1 VSECKEVFHQSVG
14 ITCNHFVELV
24 KLKQQLAERDALIL
38 ELEKIREF
46 YSCDA
51 NYQSV
56 HVGYGDKSQ
65 LKHYDMIDI
74 SEDDLVRNI
83 GGKLARTPLKNQ
95 GLLDDI
101 KEGVK

>member
-1 VSECKEVFHQSVG
+1 VSYKNNPYEYEYEE
-14 ITCNHFVELV
+14 IY
-24 KLKQQLAERDALIL
+24 KLKQQLAERDELII
-38 ELEKIREF
+38 ELDKVREF

-95 GLLDDI
+95 ALLDEI
-101 KEGVK
+101 RRSK